1 MKAGHDNFTR
11 RLFSNL
17 HLPPLGLF
25 DLFKTTCCPIF
36 WNLGFQSFFVFHIC
50 ISWKTNKTKVPATT
64 IKDKSFVWSSLH
76 SILNNRKEK
85 ELLKDNDDV
94 DDYSVSASIE
104 RAAWGATCILP
115 SCILPTLILPS
126 CILSS
131 CILSTC
137 TYITKLFINGQTPV
151 CHNFAFTRVQSF
163 LYLHVVLILDVPF
176 LVPFALIS
184 THTLL
189 FTREIL

>member
-11 RLFSNL
+11 RLFQTCTT
-17 HLPPLGLF
+17 HLLVSLN
-25 DLFKTTCCPIF
+25 CPK
-36 WNLGFQSFFVFHIC
+36 LLVVPFFVFGVSVVFFVFYIC
-50 ISWKTNKTKVPATT
+50 ILWKTNKTKVLATT

-115 SCILPTLILPS
+115 SCILPA
-126 CILSS
+126 
-131 CILSTC
+131 
-137 TYITKLFINGQTPV
+137 V
-151 CHNFAFTRVQSF
+151 CHNFYTCTF
-163 LYLHVVLILDVPF
+163 LHLHVVLILDVPF
-176 LVPFALIS
+176 LVPMSLIS
-184 THTLL
+184 IVKWMLL
-189 FTREIL
+189 STKVFVTEYKIQLIRYSLQVKYYGVAYASYEWK